1 MEQVVF
7 QHLQN
12 HIEATMAMGENCAP
26 KIAEACR
33 KYHSSFTRWT

>member
-1 MEQVVF
+1 MDQVVF

-26 KIAEACR
+26 KIADAAENIV
-33 KYHSSFTRWT
+33 FTNSP